1 MRIRGEI
8 EVVSDKSISHRALI
22 LPALSQGKSYI
33 ENISPS
39 DDVART
45 RNILEAL
52 GTKIEEK
59 NEGITVKG
67 GNLHEA
73 IFPLYAGNSGTTV
86 RLMMGVV
93 AGLGLFSVFCGDE
106 SLSKRPMRRV
116 TVPLSLMGAKI
127 IGRNNSNNLP
137 IAIQGGSL
145 NGIKYELP
153 VASAQVKSA
162 ILLAGLNAEG
172 KTEVIE
178 PSPTRDHTE
187 RLLKSMGA
195 RITKEGETITIERS
209 ELSPI
214 NLKVPGDFSAA
225 AYFITLALLHPD
237 AELTIK
243 NVNLNPTRT
252 GFLKIIEKMG
262 CNVEI
267 TKTVNEP
274 EPVGDIFV
282 RTCKDLHG
290 AVIDGELIP
299 LAIDELPLVAIL
311 GIFAEGET
319 VLKDARELRFKE
331 SDRINSI
338 VTELK
343 KLGADIE
350 ELPDGFIVQKST
362 LKNSAKL
369 SSHNDHRIAMSL
381 AILSVL
387 TDKVVEIEGS
397 DWVKISFPDFYEKL
411 KEVTKC

>member
-22 LPALSQGKSYI
+22 LPALSQGESYI

-45 RNILEAL
+45 RNILETL
-52 GTKIEEK
+52 GAKIEK
-59 NEGITVKG
+59 RNGGITVKG

-73 IFPLYAGNSGTTV
+73 IFPLYSGNSGTTV

-106 SLSKRPMRRV
+106 SLTKRPMRRV
-116 TVPLSLMGAKI
+116 SVPLSLMGAKI
-127 IGRNNSNNLP
+127 IGRNNANNLP
-137 IAIQGGSL
+137 IAVQGGSL

-178 PSPTRDHTE
+178 PVHTRDHTE

-195 RITKEGETITIERS
+195 KITKEGKTITIEKS

-225 AYFITLALLHPD
+225 SYFIALALLHPD
-237 AELTIK
+237 AELNIK

-252 GFLKIIEKMG
+252 GFLKILEKMG

-267 TKTVNEP
+267 TQTVNEP
-274 EPVGDIFV
+274 EPVGDIHV
-282 RTCKDLHG
+282 KTCKDLHG
-290 AVIDGELIP
+290 AVIEGELIP
-299 LAIDELPLVAIL
+299 LAIDELPLIAIL

-319 VLKDARELRFKE
+319 ILKDARELRFKE

-338 VTELK
+338 VKELK
-343 KLGADIE
+343 KLGANIE
-350 ELPDGFIVQKST
+350 ELPDGFIVRKSA

-387 TDKVVEIEGS
+387 TDKVLEIEGT

>member
-1 MRIRGEI
+1 MCVRGEI

-22 LPALSQGKSYI
+22 LPALSLGESYI

-39 DDVART
+39 DDVTRT

-59 NEGITVKG
+59 NRGITVRG

-73 IFPLYAGNSGTTV
+73 IFPLYSGNSGTTV

-127 IGRNNSNNLP
+127 IGRNNANNLP
-137 IAIQGGSL
+137 IAVQGGSL
-145 NGIKYELP
+145 KGIRYELP
-153 VASAQVKSA
+153 IASAQVKSS

-187 RLLKSMGA
+187 RLLKFMGA
-195 RITKEGETITIERS
+195 RIKKNGQTIIIEKS

-262 CNVEI
+262 CSVKI
-267 TKTVNEP
+267 TRTVDEP
-274 EPVGDIFV
+274 EPVGDIHV
-282 RTCKDLHG
+282 KTCKDLHG
-290 AVIDGELIP
+290 TLIDGALIP
-299 LAIDELPLVAIL
+299 LAIDELPLVAVL

-319 VLKDARELRFKE
+319 MLENARELRFKE

-350 ELPDGFIVQKST
+350 ELPDGFIVRKST
-362 LKNSAKL
+362 LKNSARL

-381 AILSVL
+381 AILSAL
-387 TDKVVEIEGS
+387 TDKVVEIEGA

-411 KEVTKC
+411 KEVTRC